1 MITVP
6 RHLAI
11 DRMRSLR
18 ATFLG
23 TLVAL
28 MISSCADEP
37 LPIAPDPSDIDTV
50 EQGAYDLKNIQIS
63 LVDLNA
69 VVRCRIITAT
79 GKYYSEETTRRREPL
94 SRFFNEDIIWDSC
107 TTGSDRA
114 LFIRDVRP
122 VAGERQLDSCEVFR
136 QGGYPYLRVTS
147 RWLKSTYTAT
157 TSNFMRTVTLTLGPL
172 RSLDSL
178 TPQQVMVFNADEIKQ
193 RATVLFDYYSDIAG
207 ETRPGSGSF
216 MTRENAS
223 LDSLDILPTAEI
235 RVTLTR

>member
-1 MITVP
+1 MMTLH
-6 RHLAI
+6 RHLA
-11 DRMRSLR
+11 DDCMQPLR
-18 ATFLG
+18 AALLG
-23 TLVAL
+23 TLAAL
-28 MISSCADEP
+28 VMVSCADEP
-37 LPIAPDPSDIDTV
+37 LSIAPDPSDIDTV
-50 EQGAYDLKNIQIS
+50 AQGAYDLGNIQVS
-63 LVDLNA
+63 LVGLNA
-69 VVRCRIITAT
+69 IVRYRIITAT

-94 SRFFNEDIIWDSC
+94 SRFFNEDISWDSC
-107 TTGSDRA
+107 ATGSDRA
-114 LFIRDVRP
+114 LFIKDVRP

-147 RWLKSTYTAT
+147 RWAKSTYTAT
-157 TSNFMRTVTLTLGPL
+157 TSNFIRTVTLTLGPL